1 MKKYLVFSVIF
12 LTSFLLISNV
22 KASTTEIT
30 LNTAIDQEE
39 LLNNFFVTKEE
50 IGIDET
56 VFQNAINSFNIDT
69 DKYDYIISYRK
80 NSSTSIYL
88 YCWKWEKT
96 STFKAEPSIS
106 FLDYT
111 GNQNMYWFN
120 FVVRFSSGKSYELS
134 YDIYND
140 KKGSSFNYISIENNI
155 IGFNYDSNK
164 KLKYMRSVYRILE
177 TSIDLKMGTSAL
189 YDYNTNSYNPKR
201 ISNFMIDDGELC
213 YSIKK
218 GDILFDKDLT
228 PSWVTPKI
236 PEITFKE
243 VEKGYEDETKTK
255 LLFHKIGINFSIYDT
270 DKYIYFY
277 RTSLQN
283 DKTWNSISNNDFEY
297 TAFSDQ
303 TLYVAVIDRQKYEE
317 SAENGQEL
325 VFDYIATATYTFDKL
340 SSTIPELSFNA
351 NTPDSCYMTINGKKE
366 TVCKNLNIKISNYND
381 LNKYLW
387 EYSIG
392 NSENFKP
399 TYSDKFTLYLDD
411 NVTIYF
417 RLLDR
422 EKNEYIKYATYKMAG
437 ISQNISSIGP
447 YVNLH
452 GEYKEKEYYYE
463 VTVYYYNYDSNLY
476 NYYYSVDREKW
487 TEINPIDL
495 SIYSSNS
502 TNKTYYNQYKVYQ
515 DCTFYLKIEDKNGNF
530 VKAAT
535 LTIDSF
541 GKNNTPKN
549 ILQNI
554 KSIFDGKT
562 GIFNKVN
569 EIYSIIR
576 NSKVGIYIFIVISG
590 SIIILLIKGIRS

>member
-12 LTSFLLISNV
+12 LTSFILISNI
-22 KASTTEIT
+22 KAATTEIT
-30 LNTAIDQEE
+30 LNTAINQEE
-39 LLNNFFVTKEE
+39 LLNNFFSTKEE
-50 IGIDET
+50 IGVDET
-56 VFQNAINSFNIDT
+56 SFQNAIKAFNIDT
-69 DKYDYIISYRK
+69 DKYDYIIAYRK
-80 NSSTSIYL
+80 NSSTSKILRCY
-88 YCWKWEKT
+88 KWEKT

-111 GNQNMYWFN
+111 GNQNYYWFA
-120 FVVRFSSGKSYELS
+120 FVISISSGKSYTIDYELVNNKLDWS
-134 YDIYND
+134 T
-140 KKGSSFNYISIENNI
+140 SYISTENNI
-155 IGFNYDSNK
+155 VAFNYDSNK
-164 KLKYMRSVYRILE
+164 KLKYNRSAYRILE
-177 TSIDLKMGTSAL
+177 TSIDLKIGTSASS
-189 YDYNTNSYNPKR
+189 DFSSSGYNPKR
-201 ISNFMIDDGELC
+201 IKSFMVDDGELF
-213 YSIKK
+213 YSINK
-218 GDILFDKDLT
+218 GDIFFDKDLS

-243 VEKGYEDETKTK
+243 VEKKYDDKEEN
-255 LLFHKIGINFSIYDT
+255 LLYHKIGINFSIYDT
-270 DKYIYFY
+270 EKYIYFY
-277 RTSLQN
+277 RTSLQKEN
-283 DKTWNSISNNDFEY
+283 WVSILNNDFEY
-297 TAFSDQ
+297 IAFSDQ

-340 SSTIPELSFNA
+340 SNVIPDLNFSDDI
-351 NTPDSCYMTINGKKE
+351 PDSCYMTLNGKKE
-366 TVCKNLNIKISNYND
+366 VVCKNLNIEISNYND

-422 EKNEYIKYATYKMAG
+422 ENNKYIKYSTYNTSG
-437 ISQNISSIGP
+437 ITTNLSSIGP

-487 TEINPIDL
+487 TEIEPSSLQN
-495 SIYSSNS
+495 YSSNS
-502 TNKTYYNQYKVYQ
+502 TNQTYYNQYNIYQ
-515 DCTFYLKIEDKNGNF
+515 DCNFYLKIEDKNGNF

-541 GKNNTPKN
+541 SKNNSPKSVLKN
-549 ILQNI
+549 IKN
-554 KSIFDGKT
+554 IFDGKT
-562 GIFNKVN
+562 GIFEKVN
-569 EIYSIIR
+569 GIYNVIR
-576 NSKVGIYIFIVISG
+576 NSKVGVYIFIVISG

>member
-1 MKKYLVFSVIF
+1 MKKYLVFSAIF

-22 KASTTEIT
+22 KAASIGTVQIPKEYFDNYFHSIYDLDISSKSNLSMQEIIDSFKTKLEYNSETEDYFIFYIGQYGIYMYT
-30 LNTAIDQEE
+30 WKKSQEFSYPIGV
-39 LLNNFFVTKEE
+39 FF
-50 IGIDET
+50 
-56 VFQNAINSFNIDT
+56 N
-69 DKYDYIISYRK
+69 K
-80 NSSTSIYL
+80 NSSGKLISYFYGYTNSKMKYISYNYSSNTYNPVSSVPVINGNNNIFINSGTISNGIYNGSGSL
-88 YCWKWEKT
+88 KHQY
-96 STFKAEPSIS
+96 
-106 FLDYT
+106 
-111 GNQNMYWFN
+111 
-120 FVVRFSSGKSYELS
+120 FSSSVDVVVSNYNNNNGY
-134 YDIYND
+134 YDLI
-140 KKGSSFNYISIENNI
+140 
-155 IGFNYDSNK
+155 
-164 KLKYMRSVYRILE
+164 V
-177 TSIDLKMGTSAL
+177 
-189 YDYNTNSYNPKR
+189 
-201 ISNFMIDDGELC
+201 DDGTLC
-213 YSIKK
+213 HTLNAGSV
-218 GDILFDKDLT
+218 LFKSDGSLNIE
-228 PSWVTPKI
+228 SPK
-236 PEITFKE
+236 PKITFKE
-243 VEKGYEDETKTK
+243 VEKGYEDESKNK
-255 LLFHKIGINFSIYDT
+255 LLFHKIGINFSVYDT
-270 DKYIYFY
+270 EKYIYFY

-303 TLYVAVIDRQKYEE
+303 TLYVAIIDRQKYEK

-340 SSTIPELSFNA
+340 SSTIPELSFNT

-387 EYSIG
+387 EYSI
-392 NSENFKP
+392 NDSQNFKP
-399 TYSDKFTLYLDD
+399 TYSNNFTLYLDD

-554 KSIFDGKT
+554 KSIFDEKT

-569 EIYSIIR
+569 EIYNIMR
-576 NSKVGIYIFIVISG
+576 NSKIGVYIFVVISG
-590 SIIILLIKGIRS
+590 SIIILLIKGIKS

>member
-22 KASTTEIT
+22 KASSVGALNIDKSLFDNNIQPISNLNNGTEI
-30 LNTAIDQEE
+30 LNKLLE
-39 LLNNFFVTKEE
+39 LNK
-50 IGIDET
+50 
-56 VFQNAINSFNIDT
+56 
-69 DKYDYIISYRK
+69 
-80 NSSTSIYL
+80 
-88 YCWKWEKT
+88 
-96 STFKAEPSIS
+96 
-106 FLDYT
+106 
-111 GNQNMYWFN
+111 
-120 FVVRFSSGKSYELS
+120 
-134 YDIYND
+134 
-140 KKGSSFNYISIENNI
+140 
-155 IGFNYDSNK
+155 YDSNTMDYMCVGKSDSIDCVVFPKNKNFEK
-164 KLKYMRSVYRILE
+164 KPGLSFNGYNGSSNLILFFYIQGSSDSTYAEYGSSTGYSYKGKNNYINIFTNYRISGTVKNKVYQFTGNE
-177 TSIDLKMGTSAL
+177 NIIYFSSSIDLYFSEYEGFGYHFEPIFINEDDVCLKQFNINDVIYTSDSL
-189 YDYNTNSYNPKR
+189 N
-201 ISNFMIDDGELC
+201 
-213 YSIKK
+213 IKPQ
-218 GDILFDKDLT
+218 T
-228 PSWVTPKI
+228 

-270 DKYIYFY
+270 EKYIYFY

-303 TLYVAVIDRQKYEE
+303 TLYVAIIDRQKYEE

-351 NTPDSCYMTINGKKE
+351 NIPDSCYMTINGKKE

>member
-22 KASTTEIT
+22 KAATTEIT

-88 YCWKWEKT
+88 CCWKWEKS
-96 STFKAEPSIS
+96 STFEAEPSIS

-120 FVVRFSSGKSYELS
+120 FVVSISSGKSYELY

-228 PSWVTPKI
+228 PSWIPKI

>member
-22 KASTTEIT
+22 KAATTEIT

-39 LLNNFFVTKEE
+39 LLNNFFATKEE
-50 IGIDET
+50 IGVDET
-56 VFQNAINSFNIDT
+56 SFQNAIKAFNIDT
-69 DKYDYIISYRK
+69 DKYDYIIAYRK
-80 NSSTSIYL
+80 NSSTSKILRCY
-88 YCWKWEKT
+88 KWEKT
-96 STFKAEPSIS
+96 STFKVEPSIS

-111 GNQNMYWFN
+111 GNQNYYWFT
-120 FVVRFSSGKSYELS
+120 FVLKISSGKSYTIDYELVNNKLDWS
-134 YDIYND
+134 I
-140 KKGSSFNYISIENNI
+140 NYVPIENDI
-155 IGFNYDSNK
+155 VAFNYDSNK
-164 KLKYMRSVYRILE
+164 KLKYNRSAYRILE
-177 TSIDLKMGTSAL
+177 TSIDLKIGTSASS
-189 YDYNTNSYNPKR
+189 DFSSSGYNPKR
-201 ISNFMIDDGELC
+201 IKSFMVDDGELC

-228 PSWVTPKI
+228 PSWIPKI

-303 TLYVAVIDRQKYEE
+303 TLYVAIIDRQKYEE

-351 NTPDSCYMTINGKKE
+351 NIPDSCYMTINGKKE

>member
-22 KASTTEIT
+22 KAATTEIT

-39 LLNNFFVTKEE
+39 LLNNFFITKEE
-50 IGIDET
+50 IGVDET
-56 VFQNAINSFNIDT
+56 VFQNAINSFNIDK

-88 YCWKWEKT
+88 YCWKWEKS

-111 GNQNMYWFN
+111 GNQNMYWFT
-120 FVVRFSSGKSYELS
+120 FVINISSGKSYGLS

-140 KKGSSFNYISIENNI
+140 KKGSSFNYISIENEI

-164 KLKYMRSVYRILE
+164 KLKYMISRYRILE

-201 ISNFMIDDGELC
+201 IKDFMIDDGELC

-218 GDILFDKDLT
+218 GDILFDKDLA
-228 PSWVTPKI
+228 PSWVPKI

-303 TLYVAVIDRQKYEE
+303 TLYVAIIDRQKYEE